1 MLLWAEITQSKGF
14 VAMAAKS
21 DIPSEPDDFPV
32 PLGVF
37 LNTLVGTHDEIWIKA
52 MQIAHGDKKRTM
64 AEFAALLATLR
75 STPV

>member
-1 MLLWAEITQSKGF
+1 MLLWAEITQIKGF

-21 DIPSEPDDFPV
+21 DTPDDFPV

-37 LNTLVGTHDEIWIKA
+37 LNTLVGTHDEIWIKV
-52 MQIAHGDKKRTM
+52 MQSAHGDKKRTV
-64 AEFAALLATLR
+64 AEFAALLDALR